1 MYFYITNVIL
11 DVTFGALWW
20 LLKTTGYVMYQGVLY
35 LYPTD
40 TTKQNGE
47 LMQENLEDS
56 VVILEREEFYEL
68 LRKQAEI
75 QKNIQN

>member
-1 MYFYITNVIL
+1 MIFYITNAAL
-11 DVTFGALWW
+11 DITAAICWW
-20 LLKTTGYVMYQGVLY
+20 ILKTTGYVMYQGVMY
-35 LYPTD
+35 FYPTD

-47 LMQENLEDS
+47 LAQDNLEDS

-75 QKNIQN
+75 QKK